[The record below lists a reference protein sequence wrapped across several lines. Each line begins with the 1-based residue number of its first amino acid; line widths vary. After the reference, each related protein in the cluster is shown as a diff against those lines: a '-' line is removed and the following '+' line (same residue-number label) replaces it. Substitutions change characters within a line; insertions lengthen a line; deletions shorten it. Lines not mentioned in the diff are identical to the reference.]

1 MQTNPGKKTKQNKKL
16 NRSAEERWNTELSFG
31 VTELNWRN
39 WVLQGI
45 TQHTDL
51 WIHMLL
57 GEKAPYLLGEEFS
70 VYCINC
76 NGLTKTSSNMKM

>member
-1 MQTNPGKKTKQNKKL
+1 M
-16 NRSAEERWNTELSFG
+16 
-31 VTELNWRN
+31 
-39 WVLQGI
+39 LQGI